1 MSANTNSGISAPKGT
16 IVNGHPIECYSEL
29 RKRVAELEAMLA
41 DGSEQIKKM
50 QEHPVPG
57 VNQTMQPSIPD
68 WIAPGKWVTDGNE
81 CRRISCIHDKLICC
95 DRFVKNDKRQ
105 KDTISSKTHI
115 SSFLPYFKPFTPPP
129 CPELP
134 KDFRWSKKRPSE
146 TEDWLVCEGI
156 RMPLAAWIAAA
167 QAHPVLAED
176 EYYSLVDSLPILTAI
191 RDWREKWG
199 EG

>member
-57 VNQTMQPSIPD
+57 VNQTMNPPIPD

-115 SSFLPYFKPFTPPP
+115 SSFLPYFEPFTPPL

-134 KDFRWSKKRPSE
+134 ELWERDY
-146 TEDWLVCEGI
+146 VVGQI
-156 RMPLAAWIAAA
+156 RCREYNSNIPMTLDGAIA
-167 QAHPVLAED
+167 LL
-176 EYYSLVDSLPILTAI
+176 SVDSKLGLFSPSTLNRLIEI

-199 EG
+199 EE